1 LAQEPADGSREL
13 ALYAAQLALEK
24 KGHDLKLMEVGQVSI
39 VADFFLICTGNT
51 AVQVRSICDHLLET
65 LKNKNFYAL
74 RVEGYKEAWWVVL
87 DYGFLVIHVFQPE
100 ARSFYDL
107 ERLWYE
113 APQLFIDSEGT
124 ALPATLE

>member
-1 LAQEPADGSREL
+1 LAQEPADSSREL
-13 ALYAAQLALEK
+13 ALYAAQLVLGK
-24 KGHDLKLMEVGQVSI
+24 KGHDLKLMEVGKVSI

-51 AVQVRSICDHLLET
+51 AVQVHSICDHLLET
-65 LKNKNFYAL
+65 LKQKNYYAL
-74 RVEGYKEAWWVVL
+74 RVEGYKEAWWVVI

-113 APQLFIDSEGT
+113 APQVFIDSEGNT
-124 ALPATLE
+124 LPAAPQ